1 MRVEVKVT
9 CHPDGHRVQSLRTL
23 FCIESKE
30 SRVEDYNPL
39 IETSFNDLLDEIVQ
53 EAFLAGRQ
61 YEENK
66 SR

>member
-9 CHPDGHRVQSLRTL
+9 CHPDGPHVQSLRTML
-23 FCIESKE
+23 CIESRE
-30 SRVEDYNPL
+30 DRAEDYNPL
-39 IETSFNDLLDEIVQ
+39 IETGFNDLLDEIVQ
-53 EAFLAGRQ
+53 QAFLAGRQ